1 MYGSSSPLTLNPDSG
16 RHYGPEFPE
25 ISLIDMV
32 RYHKAFLDQME
43 VPRLFMMAGPSMGSL
58 QALQMAA
65 LYPDY
70 VESVVAVATAG
81 RMTPS
86 GMYIHHFMINAL
98 QMDPA
103 FNNGRYKIGAPKF
116 ALRLIQQ
123 VARIYYTH
131 ERFVK
136 EKCWDSVPEGKD
148 SQEKRN
154 ANARNYLQIG
164 VEEQIAGRDPNCYIR
179 VLNAINSYDLGR
191 DVQNYKMGVQRIKC
205 PVLLINISTDS
216 EFPPYWA
223 EEVAEIINRK
233 NPGQAQVKIIDS
245 PWGHMGCVQEGMAIG
260 KHISDFLYRYRSQA

>member
-1 MYGSSSPLTLNPDSG
+1 MARN
-16 RHYGPEFPE
+16 FPE
-25 ISLIDMV
+25 ITLIDMV
-32 RYHKAFLDQME
+32 RYHKAFLDQMG
-43 VPRLFMMAGPSMGSL
+43 VSRLFMMAGPSMGSL

-70 VESVVAVATAG
+70 VDSVAAVATAG

-86 GMYIHHFMINAL
+86 GMCIHHFMINAL

-103 FNNGRYKIGAPKF
+103 FNNGRYEIGAPKL

-131 ERFVK
+131 ERYVK

-154 ANARNYLQIG
+154 VNTRDYLQIG

-191 DVQNYKMGVQRIKC
+191 DVQNYEKGVQRIKC
-205 PVLLINISTDS
+205 PVLLINISTGFRVPSLLGWGSS
-216 EFPPYWA
+216 EDP
-223 EEVAEIINRK
+223 K
-233 NPGQAQVKIIDS
+233 
-245 PWGHMGCVQEGMAIG
+245 
-260 KHISDFLYRYRSQA
+260 